1 MIYDILITNGRV
13 LDGTGN
19 PWFSADI
26 GIQDSRIVALGA
38 LDKRK
43 AKRVL
48 DADGCYVTPGF
59 IDIHSHS
66 DLTLLILPTAD
77 SRIRQGITTEV
88 NGNCGASLAPVS
100 AQNRELLQKTHGG
113 LAELVSWQWQSLG
126 DYLKVLETQGVA
138 LNVGQLVGH
147 GTIRMAVMGLEARK
161 TNVQELEVMKSLVA
175 QSMEDGALG
184 LSSGLVYPPG
194 CYSDT
199 EELVALCKVVAR
211 YGGIYTSHIRGE
223 RETIVEALKEAIEIG
238 ERAGLPV
245 QVSHNCPKYGGWGKL
260 KQTLPLYEAARARG
274 VEVTLDNDAHTDYS
288 SSLWEALP
296 QWVYQQG
303 QEQALAIINSTRNR
317 HRIKNEIAQDKYPG
331 FGPIGLL
338 KHKRWERIVI
348 YKAHNSTLI
357 GKSIRQIASE
367 RKARCFDTYLDLIR
381 EENGEVEAI
390 FDYMRL
396 DDIRQLLKHPLMMVC
411 SDAYALSREGV
422 LAQDAP
428 YYPCCFGE
436 YSYILEKFVR
446 EEKLIT
452 LQEAIRKMTSFP
464 AQKAG
469 LRDRGII
476 SPGMWADLAIFDLE
490 KLKDKSTR
498 VSRDIFENYPHDY
511 PEGIIYVLVNGAV
524 VLENGYQTS
533 ILPGKVLRR

>member
-1 MIYDILITNGRV
+1 MNYDIVITNGRV
-13 LDGTGN
+13 VDGAGN

-26 GIQDSRIVALGA
+26 GIRDGRIAALGI

-43 AKRVL
+43 AERVL

-77 SRIRQGITTEV
+77 SRIRQGITTEI

-100 AQNRELLQKTHGG
+100 AQSRELLQKTHGK
-113 LAELVSWQWQSLG
+113 LAELVSWKWQSLG
-126 DYLKVLETQGVA
+126 GYLKVLETQGIA

-147 GTIRMAVMGLEARK
+147 GTIRMAVVGFEARK
-161 TNVQELEVMKSLVA
+161 ITAKELEEMKKLVA

-199 EELVALCKVVAR
+199 EELVALCKVVAG
-211 YGGIYTSHIRGE
+211 YGGIYTSHTRGE

-274 VEVTLDNDAHTDYS
+274 VEVTLDNDAHTDYA

-303 QEQALAIINSTRNR
+303 QEQALAILSDTKNR
-317 HRIKNEIAQDKYPG
+317 RRIKEEITQDKYPG

-338 KHKRWERIVI
+338 KHKCWERIVI
-348 YKAHNSTLI
+348 YQARNSALI
-357 GKSIRQIASE
+357 GKSIQQIARD
-367 RKARCFDTYLDLIR
+367 RKVRCFDTYLDLII

-390 FDYMRL
+390 FDYIDP

-411 SDAYALSREGV
+411 SDGYALSREGA
-422 LAQDAP
+422 LAQDAS

-436 YSYILEKFVR
+436 YSYILERFVR

-469 LRDRGII
+469 LMNRGII
-476 SPGMWADLAIFDLE
+476 RPGMWADLVILDLE

-498 VSRDIFENYPHDY
+498 VSRDVFENYPHDY
-511 PEGIIYVLVNGAV
+511 PEGIYYVLVNGAV
-524 VLENGYQTS
+524 VLENGNQTGT
-533 ILPGKVLRR
+533 LPGKVLRS